1 MTVGSI
7 DRAGRGRPAV
17 ASGGGTPRRMA
28 LIRFALRDLR
38 RGIGSFSIVLAS
50 LALGVTA
57 MAGIGALDAAVV
69 AGQTRDARALL
80 GGDLELATTGRPLP
94 DAALQDLVARADA
107 VSAVVDLRA
116 MARLSPEDAAA
127 RAAATPP
134 ATDAPS
140 APEPP
145 AGMAGTANDR
155 ALVQVLAVDA
165 AYPLV
170 GRMQADPP
178 LAGPPAQA
186 LGDDGLLV
194 EAALLA
200 RLRLQPGDRLM
211 LGDAAFRIVG
221 TLTAQP
227 DQGGFGFALGPRV
240 VMSKAGLARAGLDA
254 PGTISRHMT
263 RAVLPAGTD
272 AGGVVAALEAAH
284 PEESWRARTL
294 DRANPGLAGFVDRLA
309 THLELVALAALAIGG
324 IGVAGAARAHLEARA
339 RTIAVLKALALGPRA
354 VFFTYVVQMLVVALV
369 GVAIGVACG
378 ATVPWIAAS
387 FADGLLPT
395 PILPA
400 LYTLPLARAALIG
413 LGVAIAFTAPA
424 LGRAAG
430 VRPGDLLRAAV
441 VPLGARTG
449 RMGLVAGGL
458 AGLVVVALV
467 IAGAADPALAAIAM
481 ASIALALGVF
491 RLASAGIAA
500 LARRVR
506 VPGRPA
512 LRLGVAGLRRP
523 GAPTAE
529 IAAALGAGL
538 MVLTALALVQ
548 DNLTRLIGESLPER
562 APQYFFLDIQ
572 PDQVADFDAMA
583 VAAVGPANV
592 ARMPTLRGRIRG
604 LNGQPV
610 IEADVAEDERWAVR
624 GEIGMSW
631 SATAPEGTV
640 LTAGQWWPADYSGP
654 PLVSID
660 GDLATGMGAGVGD
673 SIDILVLGRTITAEI
688 ANLRR
693 IDWLDLSLNFVMVLS
708 PGALAGAPATHIAT
722 IAGDPAAAEALM
734 VRTTDRFPNVSAVTV
749 GDAVKQAGLI
759 IQGVAGAVRITA
771 FAVLAAG
778 ALVLAAAV
786 LAAQSKRR
794 FDAVMMKVVGAS
806 RATIATGLA
815 IEFLIVALVVGLIG
829 AAGGTLAAAAITHWL
844 LKIDFVFSAGPV
856 LLSLT
861 AGIGLAL
868 AVGLAAVAGALAVP
882 PARILRERAG
892 L

>member
-17 ASGGGTPRRMA
+17 ASGGGAPRRMA

-50 LALGVTA
+50 LALGVAA

-94 DAALQDLVARADA
+94 DAALQDLAARADA

-127 RAAATPP
+127 RTAAPDT
-134 ATDAPS
+134 PS
-140 APEPP
+140 ASEPP

-170 GRMQADPP
+170 GRMQTDPP

-186 LGDDGLLV
+186 LGDDGLLA

-211 LGDAAFRIVG
+211 LGDAGFRIVG
-221 TLTAQP
+221 TLMAQP

-240 VMSKAGLARAGLDA
+240 VMSMAGLARAGLDA

-467 IAGAADPALAAIAM
+467 IAGAADPVLAAIAM
-481 ASIALALGVF
+481 ASIALALGCSGWPPPVS
-491 RLASAGIAA
+491 RRWRGGCGCRAGRHCAW
-500 LARRVR
+500 
-506 VPGRPA
+506 G
-512 LRLGVAGLRRP
+512 
-523 GAPTAE
+523 
-529 IAAALGAGL
+529 
-538 MVLTALALVQ
+538 
-548 DNLTRLIGESLPER
+548 SR
-562 APQYFFLDIQ
+562 AC
-572 PDQVADFDAMA
+572 
-583 VAAVGPANV
+583 
-592 ARMPTLRGRIRG
+592 
-604 LNGQPV
+604 
-610 IEADVAEDERWAVR
+610 AVR
-624 GEIGMSW
+624 
-631 SATAPEGTV
+631 ARPR
-640 LTAGQWWPADYSGP
+640 PK
-654 PLVSID
+654 
-660 GDLATGMGAGVGD
+660 
-673 SIDILVLGRTITAEI
+673 
-688 ANLRR
+688 
-693 IDWLDLSLNFVMVLS
+693 S
-708 PGALAGAPATHIAT
+708 P
-722 IAGDPAAAEALM
+722 
-734 VRTTDRFPNVSAVTV
+734 R
-749 GDAVKQAGLI
+749 
-759 IQGVAGAVRITA
+759 
-771 FAVLAAG
+771 
-778 ALVLAAAV
+778 
-786 LAAQSKRR
+786 
-794 FDAVMMKVVGAS
+794 
-806 RATIATGLA
+806 
-815 IEFLIVALVVGLIG
+815 
-829 AAGGTLAAAAITHWL
+829 HW
-844 LKIDFVFSAGPV
+844 
-856 LLSLT
+856 
-861 AGIGLAL
+861 
-868 AVGLAAVAGALAVP
+868 
-882 PARILRERAG
+882 ARG
-892 L
+892 